1 MSTLLD
7 KTTVIRDTGYRYW
20 LAPLKMTTSG
30 VKLPMKISPTPPVG
44 WGCSESVD
52 EPCHSGSE
60 NLSTDSEHYPP
71 VRLTQQAVN
80 ELRKSSGLTWEQLAC
95 LFDVSRRSV
104 HFWASGQPLASAH
117 EEKLNRILDAV
128 QYISLGSA
136 SLNRSLLM
144 SVSKDGRSYLELL
157 AAGEYE
163 AIKRLL
169 GVGNAHTKPQLAP
182 LAPAADRTL
191 VPPNPADLVDALQDP
206 IHREVGK
213 SKSAKSVRSRKP
225 SDD

>member
-30 VKLPMKISPTPPVG
+30 VKLPATILPTLPAA
-44 WGCSESVD
+44 
-52 EPCHSGSE
+52 
-60 NLSTDSEHYPP
+60 PP

-80 ELRKSSGLTWEQLAC
+80 ELRKLSGLTWEQLAH

-104 HFWASGQPLASAH
+104 HFWASGQPLAVTH

-144 SVSKDGRSYLELL
+144 GLGKDGRSYLELL
-157 AAGEYE
+157 AAGEYAE
-163 AIKRLL
+163 VKRLL

-182 LAPAADRTL
+182 LAAAARIPA
-191 VPPNPADLVDALQDP
+191 NPADLVDALQDP

-213 SKSAKSVRSRKP
+213 SRLAKSVRSRKP

>member
-30 VKLPMKISPTPPVG
+30 VKLPATILPTLPV
-44 WGCSESVD
+44 
-52 EPCHSGSE
+52 
-60 NLSTDSEHYPP
+60 TPP
-71 VRLTQQAVN
+71 VRLSQQAVN
-80 ELRKSSGLTWEQLAC
+80 ELRKLSGLTWEQLAC

-104 HFWASGQPLASAH
+104 HFWASGQPLAVAH

-144 SVSKDGRSYLELL
+144 GLGKDGRSYLELL
-157 AAGEYE
+157 AAGEY
-163 AIKRLL
+163 AQVKRLL
-169 GVGNAHTKPQLAP
+169 GVGNVHTKPQLAP
-182 LAPAADRTL
+182 LAPLAPAAVAARI
-191 VPPNPADLVDALQDP
+191 PANPADLVDALQDP

-213 SKSAKSVRSRKP
+213 SKSAKSVRSRKHR
-225 SDD
+225 DEQ

>member
-7 KTTVIRDTGYRYW
+7 KTTVIRETGYRYW

-30 VKLPMKISPTPPVG
+30 VKLPATILPTLPAA
-44 WGCSESVD
+44 
-52 EPCHSGSE
+52 
-60 NLSTDSEHYPP
+60 PP
-71 VRLTQQAVN
+71 VRLPQQAVN
-80 ELRKSSGLTWEQLAC
+80 ELRKLSGLTWEQLAC

-104 HFWASGQPLASAH
+104 HFWASGQPLAVAH

-144 SVSKDGRSYLELL
+144 GIGNNGKSYLELL

-163 AIKRLL
+163 EVKRLL
-169 GVGNAHTKPQLAP
+169 GAGNARAKPKLAP
-182 LAPAADRTL
+182 LALAAAAARVL
-191 VPPNPADLVDALQDP
+191 ANPADLVDALQDP

-213 SKSAKSVRSRKP
+213 SRLAKSVRSRKP

>member
-30 VKLPMKISPTPPVG
+30 VKLPATILPTLPA
-44 WGCSESVD
+44 
-52 EPCHSGSE
+52 
-60 NLSTDSEHYPP
+60 TPP

-80 ELRKSSGLTWEQLAC
+80 ELRKLSGLTWEQLAH

-117 EEKLNRILDAV
+117 EEKLNRILDVV

-144 SVSKDGRSYLELL
+144 GLGKDGRSYLELL
-157 AAGEYE
+157 AAGEY
-163 AIKRLL
+163 AQVKRLL
-169 GVGNAHTKPQLAP
+169 GVGNARTKPQLAP
-182 LAPAADRTL
+182 LAPAAAAARI
-191 VPPNPADLVDALQDP
+191 PANPADLVDALQDP

-213 SKSAKSVRSRKP
+213 SKLAKSVRSRKHR
-225 SDD
+225 DEQ

>member
-7 KTTVIRDTGYRYW
+7 KTTVIRETGYRYW

-30 VKLPMKISPTPPVG
+30 VKLPATIPPTQPA
-44 WGCSESVD
+44 
-52 EPCHSGSE
+52 
-60 NLSTDSEHYPP
+60 TPP
-71 VRLTQQAVN
+71 VRLPQQAVN
-80 ELRKSSGLTWEQLAC
+80 ELKKLSGLTWEQLAC

-104 HFWASGQPLASAH
+104 HFWSSGQPLAVAH

-136 SLNRSLLM
+136 SLNRSLLIGIGN
-144 SVSKDGRSYLELL
+144 DGKSYLELL

-163 AIKRLL
+163 TVKRLL
-169 GVGNAHTKPQLAP
+169 GAGNARAKPQLAP
-182 LAPAADRTL
+182 LALAAAAARVPA
-191 VPPNPADLVDALQDP
+191 NPADLVDALQDP

-213 SKSAKSVRSRKP
+213 SRLAKSVRSQKP

>member
-1 MSTLLD
+1 MSTILD
-7 KTTVIRDTGYRYW
+7 KTTVIRETGSRYW

-30 VKLPMKISPTPPVG
+30 VKLPATLSPTLPAT
-44 WGCSESVD
+44 
-52 EPCHSGSE
+52 EPI
-60 NLSTDSEHYPP
+60 
-71 VRLTQQAVN
+71 RLPQQAVN
-80 ELRKSSGLTWEQLAC
+80 ELRKLSGLTWEQLAH

-128 QYISLGSA
+128 QYISLGNA

-144 SVSKDGRSYLELL
+144 GIGNDGRSYLELL
-157 AAGEYE
+157 AAGEYDRV
-163 AIKRLL
+163 KYLL
-169 GVGNAHTKPQLAP
+169 GTGNISSKPQLTP
-182 LAPAADRTL
+182 LSPATTVARTS
-191 VPPNPADLVDALQDP
+191 PNPADLIDALQDA

>member
-7 KTTVIRDTGYRYW
+7 KTTVIRETGYRYW

-30 VKLPMKISPTPPVG
+30 VKLPATTLPTSPAA
-44 WGCSESVD
+44 
-52 EPCHSGSE
+52 
-60 NLSTDSEHYPP
+60 PP
-71 VRLTQQAVN
+71 VRLSQQAVN
-80 ELRKSSGLTWEQLAC
+80 ELRKLSGLTWEQLAH

-104 HFWASGQPLASAH
+104 HFWASGQPLAVAH

-144 SVSKDGRSYLELL
+144 GLGKDGRSYLELL
-157 AAGEYE
+157 AAGEY
-163 AIKRLL
+163 AQVKRLL
-169 GVGNAHTKPQLAP
+169 GVGTAHPKPQLAP
-182 LAPAADRTL
+182 LAAARIPA
-191 VPPNPADLVDALQDP
+191 NPADLVDALQDP

-213 SKSAKSVRSRKP
+213 SRLAKSVRSRKHR
-225 SDD
+225 DEQ

>member
-7 KTTVIRDTGYRYW
+7 QTTIIRETGYRYW

-30 VKLPMKISPTPPVG
+30 VKLPATTSPTLSATP
-44 WGCSESVD
+44 SV
-52 EPCHSGSE
+52 S
-60 NLSTDSEHYPP
+60 
-71 VRLTQQAVN
+71 LTQQAVN
-80 ELRKSSGLTWEQLAC
+80 ELRKLSGLTWEQLAN

-104 HFWASGQPLASAH
+104 HFWASGQPLAVAH

-144 SVSKDGRSYLELL
+144 GLGKDGRSYLELL
-157 AAGEYE
+157 AAGEYAE
-163 AIKRLL
+163 VKRLL

-182 LAPAADRTL
+182 LAAAARIPA
-191 VPPNPADLVDALQDP
+191 NPADLVDALQDP

-213 SKSAKSVRSRKP
+213 SRLAKSVRSRKHR
-225 SDD
+225 DEQ

>member
-7 KTTVIRDTGYRYW
+7 KTTVIRETGYRYW

-30 VKLPMKISPTPPVG
+30 VKLPATILPTLPAA
-44 WGCSESVD
+44 
-52 EPCHSGSE
+52 
-60 NLSTDSEHYPP
+60 PP
-71 VRLTQQAVN
+71 VRLPQQAVN
-80 ELRKSSGLTWEQLAC
+80 ELRKLSGLTWEQLAC

-104 HFWASGQPLASAH
+104 HFWSSGQPLAVAH
-117 EEKLNRILDAV
+117 EKKLNRILDAV

-144 SVSKDGRSYLELL
+144 GIGNDGKSYLELL

-163 AIKRLL
+163 TVKRLL
-169 GVGNAHTKPQLAP
+169 GASNARAKPQLAP
-182 LAPAADRTL
+182 LAPAAVAARI
-191 VPPNPADLVDALQDP
+191 PANPADLVDVLQDP

-213 SKSAKSVRSRKP
+213 SRLAKSVRSRKHR
-225 SDD
+225 DEQ

>member
-30 VKLPMKISPTPPVG
+30 VKLPATILPATILPTLPA
-44 WGCSESVD
+44 
-52 EPCHSGSE
+52 
-60 NLSTDSEHYPP
+60 TPP

-80 ELRKSSGLTWEQLAC
+80 ELRKLSGLTWEQLAC

-104 HFWASGQPLASAH
+104 HFWASGQPLAVTH

-144 SVSKDGRSYLELL
+144 GLGEDGRSYLELL
-157 AAGEYE
+157 AAGEYAE
-163 AIKRLL
+163 VKRLL
-169 GVGNAHTKPQLAP
+169 GAGNARAKPQLAP
-182 LAPAADRTL
+182 LAPAAVAARI
-191 VPPNPADLVDALQDP
+191 PANPADLVDALQDP

-213 SKSAKSVRSRKP
+213 SKLAKSVRSRKP

>member
-7 KTTVIRDTGYRYW
+7 KTTVIRETGYRYW

-30 VKLPMKISPTPPVG
+30 VKLPAPTSPTLPATP
-44 WGCSESVD
+44 SV
-52 EPCHSGSE
+52 S
-60 NLSTDSEHYPP
+60 
-71 VRLTQQAVN
+71 LTQQAVN
-80 ELRKSSGLTWEQLAC
+80 ELRKLSGLTWEQLAN

-104 HFWASGQPLASAH
+104 HFWASGQPLAVAH

-144 SVSKDGRSYLELL
+144 GLGKDGRSYLELL
-157 AAGEYE
+157 AAGEYAE
-163 AIKRLL
+163 VKRLL
-169 GVGNAHTKPQLAP
+169 GVGNARAKPQLAP
-182 LAPAADRTL
+182 LAAAARIPA
-191 VPPNPADLVDALQDP
+191 NPADLVDALQDP

-213 SKSAKSVRSRKP
+213 SRLAKSVRSRKHR
-225 SDD
+225 DEQ

>member
-7 KTTVIRDTGYRYW
+7 KTTVIRETGYRYW

-30 VKLPMKISPTPPVG
+30 VKLPAIIPPTLPA
-44 WGCSESVD
+44 
-52 EPCHSGSE
+52 
-60 NLSTDSEHYPP
+60 TPP

-80 ELRKSSGLTWEQLAC
+80 ELRKLSGLTWEQLAY

-104 HFWASGQPLASAH
+104 HFWASGQPLAVAH

-128 QYISLGSA
+128 EYTSLGSA

-144 SVSKDGRSYLELL
+144 RLGKDGRSYLELL

-163 AIKRLL
+163 EVKRLL
-169 GVGNAHTKPQLAP
+169 GAGNAHTKPQAPLAP
-182 LAPAADRTL
+182 LAAAARVPA
-191 VPPNPADLVDALQDP
+191 NPADLVDALQDP

-213 SKSAKSVRSRKP
+213 SRLAKSVRSRKHR
-225 SDD
+225 DEQ

>member
-7 KTTVIRDTGYRYW
+7 KTTVIRETGYRYW

-30 VKLPMKISPTPPVG
+30 VKLPATTLPTLPA
-44 WGCSESVD
+44 
-52 EPCHSGSE
+52 
-60 NLSTDSEHYPP
+60 TPP
-71 VRLTQQAVN
+71 VRLSQQAVN
-80 ELRKSSGLTWEQLAC
+80 ELRKLSGLTWEQLAC

-144 SVSKDGRSYLELL
+144 GLGKDGRSYLELL

-163 AIKRLL
+163 EVKRLL
-169 GVGNAHTKPQLAP
+169 TVGNAHTKPQLAP
-182 LAPAADRTL
+182 LAPAAAAARI
-191 VPPNPADLVDALQDP
+191 PANPADLVDALQDP

-213 SKSAKSVRSRKP
+213 SKLAKSVRSRKP

>member
-7 KTTVIRDTGYRYW
+7 KTTVIRETGYRYW

-30 VKLPMKISPTPPVG
+30 VKLPATIPPTQPATSPI
-44 WGCSESVD
+44 
-52 EPCHSGSE
+52 
-60 NLSTDSEHYPP
+60 
-71 VRLTQQAVN
+71 RLTQQAVN
-80 ELRKSSGLTWEQLAC
+80 ELRKLSGLTWEQLAC

-104 HFWASGQPLASAH
+104 HFWASGQPLAVAH

-144 SVSKDGRSYLELL
+144 GIGKDGRSYLELL

-163 AIKRLL
+163 TVKRLL
-169 GVGNAHTKPQLAP
+169 GAGNARANPQLAP
-182 LAPAADRTL
+182 LALAAARVPA
-191 VPPNPADLVDALQDP
+191 NPADLIDALQDP

-213 SKSAKSVRSRKP
+213 SKSAKSVRSRTHR
-225 SDD
+225 DEQ

>member
-7 KTTVIRDTGYRYW
+7 KTTVIRETGYRYW

-30 VKLPMKISPTPPVG
+30 VKLPATILPTLPV
-44 WGCSESVD
+44 
-52 EPCHSGSE
+52 
-60 NLSTDSEHYPP
+60 TPP
-71 VRLTQQAVN
+71 VRLSQQAVN
-80 ELRKSSGLTWEQLAC
+80 ELRKLSGLTWEQLAC

-104 HFWASGQPLASAH
+104 HFWASGQPLAVAH

-144 SVSKDGRSYLELL
+144 GLGKDGRSYLELL
-157 AAGEYE
+157 AAGEY
-163 AIKRLL
+163 AQVKRLL
-169 GVGNAHTKPQLAP
+169 GVGNVHTKPQLAP
-182 LAPAADRTL
+182 LAPLAPAAVAARI
-191 VPPNPADLVDALQDP
+191 PANPADLVDALQDP

-213 SKSAKSVRSRKP
+213 SRLAKSVRSRKHR
-225 SDD
+225 DEQ

>member
-7 KTTVIRDTGYRYW
+7 KTTVIRETGYRYW

-30 VKLPMKISPTPPVG
+30 VKLPATIPPTQPAT
-44 WGCSESVD
+44 S
-52 EPCHSGSE
+52 
-60 NLSTDSEHYPP
+60 P
-71 VRLTQQAVN
+71 VRLPQQAVN
-80 ELRKSSGLTWEQLAC
+80 ELRKLSGLTWEQLAC

-104 HFWASGQPLASAH
+104 HFWASGQPLAVAH

-144 SVSKDGRSYLELL
+144 GLGKDGKSYLELL
-157 AAGEYE
+157 AAGEYAE
-163 AIKRLL
+163 VKRLL

-182 LAPAADRTL
+182 LAPAAVAARM
-191 VPPNPADLVDALQDP
+191 PANPADLVDALQDP
-206 IHREVGK
+206 IHHEVGK
-213 SKSAKSVRSRKP
+213 SKLAKSVRSRKHR
-225 SDD
+225 DEQ

>member
-7 KTTVIRDTGYRYW
+7 KTTVIRETGYRYW

-30 VKLPMKISPTPPVG
+30 VKLPATTLPTLPA
-44 WGCSESVD
+44 
-52 EPCHSGSE
+52 
-60 NLSTDSEHYPP
+60 TPP

-80 ELRKSSGLTWEQLAC
+80 ELRKLSGLTWEQLAC

-104 HFWASGQPLASAH
+104 HFWASGQPLAVTH
-117 EEKLNRILDAV
+117 EAKLNRILDAV

-144 SVSKDGRSYLELL
+144 GLGKDGRSYLELL

-163 AIKRLL
+163 EVKRLL
-169 GVGNAHTKPQLAP
+169 GVGNAHPKPQLAP
-182 LAPAADRTL
+182 AAVAARIPA
-191 VPPNPADLVDALQDP
+191 NPADLVDALQDP

-213 SKSAKSVRSRKP
+213 SKLAKSVRSRKHR
-225 SDD
+225 DEQ

>member
-1 MSTLLD
+1 MSILLD
-7 KTTVIRDTGYRYW
+7 KTTVIRETGDRYW

-30 VKLPMKISPTPPVG
+30 VKLPATILPTQPA
-44 WGCSESVD
+44 
-52 EPCHSGSE
+52 
-60 NLSTDSEHYPP
+60 TPP
-71 VRLTQQAVN
+71 VRLPQQAVN
-80 ELRKSSGLTWEQLAC
+80 ELRKLSGLTWEQLAC

-104 HFWASGQPLASAH
+104 HFWASGQPLAVAH

-144 SVSKDGRSYLELL
+144 GLDKDGRSYLELL
-157 AAGEYE
+157 AAGEYME
-163 AIKRLL
+163 VKRLL

-182 LAPAADRTL
+182 LAPAAAAARI
-191 VPPNPADLVDALQDP
+191 PANPADLVDALQDP

-213 SKSAKSVRSRKP
+213 SKLAKSVRSRKHR
-225 SDD
+225 DEQ

>member
-1 MSTLLD
+1 MSILLD

-30 VKLPMKISPTPPVG
+30 VKLPATILPTLPA
-44 WGCSESVD
+44 
-52 EPCHSGSE
+52 
-60 NLSTDSEHYPP
+60 TPP

-80 ELRKSSGLTWEQLAC
+80 ELRKLSGLTWEQLAC

-104 HFWASGQPLASAH
+104 HFWASGQPLAVAH
-117 EEKLNRILDAV
+117 EEELNRILDAV

-144 SVSKDGRSYLELL
+144 GLGNDGRSYLELL
-157 AAGEYE
+157 AAGEY
-163 AIKRLL
+163 AQVKRLL
-169 GVGNAHTKPQLAP
+169 GAGNAHTKPQLAP
-182 LAPAADRTL
+182 LAPAAAAARI
-191 VPPNPADLVDALQDP
+191 PANPADLVDALQDP

-213 SKSAKSVRSRKP
+213 SKLAKSVRSRKHR
-225 SDD
+225 DER

>member
-7 KTTVIRDTGYRYW
+7 KTTVIRETGYRYW

-30 VKLPMKISPTPPVG
+30 VKLPATILPATILPTLPAA
-44 WGCSESVD
+44 
-52 EPCHSGSE
+52 
-60 NLSTDSEHYPP
+60 PP
-71 VRLTQQAVN
+71 VRLPQQAVN
-80 ELRKSSGLTWEQLAC
+80 ELRKLSGLTWEQLAC

-144 SVSKDGRSYLELL
+144 GLGEDGRSYLELL

-163 AIKRLL
+163 EVKRLL

-182 LAPAADRTL
+182 LAPAARI
-191 VPPNPADLVDALQDP
+191 PANPADLVDALQDP
-206 IHREVGK
+206 IHHEVGK
-213 SKSAKSVRSRKP
+213 SKSAKSVRSRKHR
-225 SDD
+225 DEQ

>member
-7 KTTVIRDTGYRYW
+7 KTTVIGETGYRYW

-30 VKLPMKISPTPPVG
+30 VKLPATTSPTLPA
-44 WGCSESVD
+44 
-52 EPCHSGSE
+52 
-60 NLSTDSEHYPP
+60 TPP

-80 ELRKSSGLTWEQLAC
+80 ELRKLSGLTWEQLAC

-104 HFWASGQPLASAH
+104 HFWSSGQPLAVAH
-117 EEKLNRILDAV
+117 EKKLNRILDAV

-144 SVSKDGRSYLELL
+144 GIGNDGKSYLELL

-163 AIKRLL
+163 TVKRLL
-169 GVGNAHTKPQLAP
+169 GAGNARAKPQLAP
-182 LAPAADRTL
+182 LALAAAAARVPA
-191 VPPNPADLVDALQDP
+191 NPADLVDALQDP

-213 SKSAKSVRSRKP
+213 SRLAKSVRSRKHR
-225 SDD
+225 DEQ

>member
-30 VKLPMKISPTPPVG
+30 VKLPATTSPTQPA
-44 WGCSESVD
+44 
-52 EPCHSGSE
+52 
-60 NLSTDSEHYPP
+60 TPP
-71 VRLTQQAVN
+71 VRLSQQAVN
-80 ELRKSSGLTWEQLAC
+80 ELRKLSGLTWEQLAC

-104 HFWASGQPLASAH
+104 HFWASGQPLAVTH
-117 EEKLNRILDAV
+117 EEKLNRILDTV

-144 SVSKDGRSYLELL
+144 GISNDGRSYLELL
-157 AAGEYE
+157 AAGEYAE
-163 AIKRLL
+163 VRRLL
-169 GVGNAHTKPQLAP
+169 GVGNARAKPQLAP
-182 LAPAADRTL
+182 LVPAAVAARI
-191 VPPNPADLVDALQDP
+191 PANPADLVDALQDP

-213 SKSAKSVRSRKP
+213 SRLAKSVRSRKP

>member
-7 KTTVIRDTGYRYW
+7 KTTVIRETGYRYW

-30 VKLPMKISPTPPVG
+30 VKLPATILPTLPAA
-44 WGCSESVD
+44 
-52 EPCHSGSE
+52 
-60 NLSTDSEHYPP
+60 PP
-71 VRLTQQAVN
+71 VRLPQQAVN
-80 ELRKSSGLTWEQLAC
+80 ELRKLSGLTWEQLAC

-104 HFWASGQPLASAH
+104 HFWSSGQPLAVAH
-117 EEKLNRILDAV
+117 EKKLNRILDAV

-144 SVSKDGRSYLELL
+144 GIGNDGKSYLELL

-163 AIKRLL
+163 TVKRLL
-169 GVGNAHTKPQLAP
+169 GASNARAKPQLAP
-182 LAPAADRTL
+182 LAPAAVAARI
-191 VPPNPADLVDALQDP
+191 PANPADLVDALQDP

-213 SKSAKSVRSRKP
+213 SRLAKSVRSRKHR
-225 SDD
+225 DEQ

>member
-30 VKLPMKISPTPPVG
+30 VKLPATILPTLPA
-44 WGCSESVD
+44 
-52 EPCHSGSE
+52 
-60 NLSTDSEHYPP
+60 TPP

-80 ELRKSSGLTWEQLAC
+80 ELRKLSGLTWEQLAC

-104 HFWASGQPLASAH
+104 HFWASGQPLAVAH

-144 SVSKDGRSYLELL
+144 GLGKDGRSYLELL

-163 AIKRLL
+163 EVKRLL

-182 LAPAADRTL
+182 LAPASAAARI
-191 VPPNPADLVDALQDP
+191 PANPADLVDALQDP

-213 SKSAKSVRSRKP
+213 SKLAKSVRSRKHR
-225 SDD
+225 DEQ

>member
-7 KTTVIRDTGYRYW
+7 KTTVIRETGYRYW

-30 VKLPMKISPTPPVG
+30 VKLPATTSPTLPA
-44 WGCSESVD
+44 
-52 EPCHSGSE
+52 
-60 NLSTDSEHYPP
+60 TPP

-80 ELRKSSGLTWEQLAC
+80 ELRKLSGLTWEQLAC

-104 HFWASGQPLASAH
+104 HFWASGQLLASAH
-117 EEKLNRILDAV
+117 EEQLNRILDAV

-144 SVSKDGRSYLELL
+144 GLGKDGRSYLELL
-157 AAGEYE
+157 AAGEYAE
-163 AIKRLL
+163 VKRLL
-169 GVGNAHTKPQLAP
+169 GVGNAHPKPQLAP
-182 LAPAADRTL
+182 LAPAAVAARI
-191 VPPNPADLVDALQDP
+191 PANPADLVDALQDP

-213 SKSAKSVRSRKP
+213 SKLAKSVRSRKHR
-225 SDD
+225 DEQ